1 MHLQTSIKKSEQ
13 KFRLHYLDGLRGLV
27 SLYIV
32 LVHINRYMGKSPGL
46 GLLLGKVLNRGH
58 IGVSIFIV
66 LSGYCL
72 MIPIARVA
80 RSSHNG
86 YMSRGFFDYI
96 KRRARRILPPYYAAL
111 FFSILIAGIV
121 LAFERLRIFEWHES
135 PNYGEFYPHF
145 SAADVFSHIFLIHNL
160 SQETLYSINA
170 PMWSVATEWQIYF
183 FFPLLLLPCWR
194 RFGLVSVT
202 AISFLIGIAPLYLLH
217 GLFATSHPWFLGLF
231 TLGMVAADIGFS
243 EKLNLVAIRQSIPWS
258 LLIVIFSLLTFLTEW
273 NKLGLDL
280 WVSDTF
286 CGLTTA
292 CLLIYCTKSVIEGKK
307 APILKVLEHPWTVG
321 LGEFSYSLYLTHAV
335 VITLVGHSLLSVQLT
350 PQKFIGIFYLVAIP
364 LSLFIG
370 FVFYLK
376 FERPFKR

>member
-1 MHLQTSIKKSEQ
+1 MHMLTSIEKSEQ
-13 KFRLHYLDGLRGLV
+13 KFRLYYLDGLRGLV

-32 LVHINRYMGKSPGL
+32 LVHINRYMGDQLPVL
-46 GLLLGKVLNRGH
+46 WLLLGKVLNRGH

-72 MIPIARVA
+72 MIPIAK
-80 RSSHNG
+80 SHNG
-86 YMSRGFFDYI
+86 YISRGFFDYI
-96 KRRARRILPPYYAAL
+96 KRRSRRILPPYYAAL
-111 FFSILIAGIV
+111 FFSLLIAVIVIALDKFGI
-121 LAFERLRIFEWHES
+121 FKWHES
-135 PNYGEFYPHF
+135 PNYGDFHPFF
-145 SAADVFSHIFLIHNL
+145 SAVDLLSHIFLIHNL

-194 RFGLVSVT
+194 RFGLVSLT

-217 GLFATSHPWFLGLF
+217 GLFASSHPWFLGLF
-231 TLGMVAADIGFS
+231 TLGMVAADVGFS

-258 LLIVIFSLLTFLTEW
+258 LLILVFLFPAFLTEW

-292 CLLIYCTKSVIEGKK
+292 CMLIYCTKSVIEGKK
-307 APILKVLEHPWTVG
+307 TLLLQIFEHPWAIA

-335 VITLVGHSLLSVQLT
+335 VVTLVGHSLLRFQFT
-350 PQKFIGIFYLVAIP
+350 PQQFIAIFYLVAVP
-364 LSLFIG
+364 LSLVIG

-376 FERPFKR
+376 FERSFKH